1 MFSFFVNLLKERN
14 IIWNLAINDC
24 KARFA
29 SSGLGVIWSFL
40 TPLMTILVFWFVCQV
55 GFKNPPIKD
64 VPFMVWYI
72 PAYLSW
78 NYFSETLVQAAN
90 SLMEYRYL
98 VKKVNFEVA
107 IIPVIKVISYAL
119 IHFGFLLF
127 IVFVNLAYGRKV
139 SLYYLQSFYYF
150 FCMIVLLSALGWL
163 LSAIAAFIPDMINVV
178 SIIIQIGFWATP
190 IFWNPDDMGTAVQTI
205 LKFNPMFYVCQGYR
219 ESFIYEIGFWSHPLY
234 TVYFWLFVLIILI
247 FGIRTFIKLRPQ
259 FDDVL

>member
-40 TPLMTILVFWFVCQV
+40 TPLMTILVFWFVFQV

-98 VKKVNFEVA
+98 VKKVNF
-107 IIPVIKVISYAL
+107 
-119 IHFGFLLF
+119 
-127 IVFVNLAYGRKV
+127 
-139 SLYYLQSFYYF
+139 
-150 FCMIVLLSALGWL
+150 
-163 LSAIAAFIPDMINVV
+163 
-178 SIIIQIGFWATP
+178 
-190 IFWNPDDMGTAVQTI
+190 
-205 LKFNPMFYVCQGYR
+205 
-219 ESFIYEIGFWSHPLY
+219 
-234 TVYFWLFVLIILI
+234 
-247 FGIRTFIKLRPQ
+247 
-259 FDDVL
+259 

>member
-1 MFSFFVNLLKERN
+1 
-14 IIWNLAINDC
+14 
-24 KARFA
+24 
-29 SSGLGVIWSFL
+29 
-40 TPLMTILVFWFVCQV
+40 
-55 GFKNPPIKD
+55 
-64 VPFMVWYI
+64 
-72 PAYLSW
+72 
-78 NYFSETLVQAAN
+78 
-90 SLMEYRYL
+90 
-98 VKKVNFEVA
+98 
-107 IIPVIKVISYAL
+107 
-119 IHFGFLLF
+119 
-127 IVFVNLAYGRKV
+127 
-139 SLYYLQSFYYF
+139 
-150 FCMIVLLSALGWL
+150 MIVLLSALGWL